1 MPYVELHAHSSYSFL
16 DGASLPEELAVRAA
30 ELGYPALALTDHDGV
45 YGSLEFAHAAK
56 HFGVRPIT
64 GAELTLADRS
74 HVTVLVETAKGYA
87 NLCRL
92 ITAAHAHTRP
102 EGKETQPP
110 ADPALDQALLEE
122 LNEGLVCLSGCARHG
137 LAVRNPNGAA
147 RLARAFGRERFFVEL
162 QRPYERGD
170 ARRNAG
176 LRDLAASLG
185 VPTIVTGDVHA
196 HHLRRAALQDVLVAI
211 RHRSSLDGCEAE
223 RRGNH
228 ECVLLSPAEMVERFP
243 EDRAAV
249 ARTVE
254 LAERLRFDL
263 TEELGY
269 RYPDFSDSPEPAIVQ
284 LAHVC
289 KRTFEDR
296 YPRGHKLRREARAR
310 LDEELKL
317 IDELGLAGFFLLH
330 WDVLELARECALE
343 VRGRDSPRH
352 ALPPGRGRGSSV
364 GSLVCY
370 LTGLSH
376 VDPVG
381 AELSLGRF
389 LNRELD
395 SVPDIDL
402 DFPRDIREKLIVAV
416 TERYGREHAA
426 LVASFSTY
434 RSRGAIRDVGKALG
448 LPYAELERIARVSE
462 GWNAKRVAEELQQL
476 PDADRKLLSPR
487 WRAFGEL
494 CHEIAGLPRHISQ
507 HPGGMVI
514 SSRPLV
520 ELVPVQPAAMAG
532 RQMCQWDKDSCADA
546 GFLKI
551 DLLGLGMLSA
561 VEDCVDQI
569 ARLQGKPI
577 DLSRIPLDDKA
588 VYEEIQ
594 RADTI
599 GDFQIESRAQMQS
612 LLRTRPENIDDLTV
626 QVALVRP
633 GPIQGKAVHPYIEHR
648 QRLRE
653 DPSFVPPV
661 DHPLLADCLR
671 STLGVVVFQDQV
683 LEVAIA
689 LAGFSV
695 GEAEGLRRAMSRKRS
710 HDALEAY
717 RERFVEGALRK
728 GVDAE
733 TADMVYDKLV
743 GFSGFGFP
751 KSHAAAFGLLAYQS
765 AWLRHHYPAE
775 FLCALLNAQ
784 PMGFYP
790 PATLVRD
797 GQRRGVET
805 RPPDVNVSAAKCAV
819 EDGAVRI
826 GIDYVNGIGEDR
838 GGGCRRGARAGANRS
853 PSVRDLAQRTQLSEH
868 GLETLIV
875 AGACDCFELPRR
887 QLLWQ
892 LGLVPR
898 SQSVPGSGGE
908 EKQLALP
915 LDPTAATPELPE
927 PTVWERMLAD
937 YRTTN
942 LSVGVHPHGA
952 PACASAGWRDLLARP
967 RERAGPRAGG
977 DRGNGCRTAAARDRE
992 RRRLHADR
1000 GRVRPGQPDRAAVG
1014 LRQAPSDRPRRAAH
1028 PRARPLRTDRAQPER
1043 PRPLARDTRAARA
1056 PDLAGVRSGR
1066 QPARAPTTSA
1076 TADSVGLRRL
1086 LIGSRCSIER
1096 PSCALRLKAVLTSA
1110 TWVNACGKLPSW
1122 RRVSGSHSSAS
1133 RPRSLRRSRSRS
1145 KDLLGLVVPSLERE
1159 IVGEPEGAREERALA
1174 GRQPVDGPCL
1184 FVVRC
1189 TGRRARRARGHARSP
1204 RPCRPCAGRPPGGSR
1219 RAGSSAGSRPA
1230 ASSRTTA

>member
-1 MPYVELHAHSSYSFL
+1 MTERFPLTGSSSRRAPAQRAFRERTAKVPYVELHAHSSYSFL
-16 DGASLPEELAVRAA
+16 DGASLPEELAVQAA
-30 ELGYPALALTDHDGV
+30 ELGYPALGLTDHDGV

-64 GAELTLADRS
+64 GAEVTLADRS
-74 HVTVLVETAKGYA
+74 HVTLLVETQQGYA

-92 ITAAHAHTRP
+92 LTAAHAHTRRL
-102 EGKETQPP
+102 GKESQPP
-110 ADPALDQALLEE
+110 AEPALDQHLLEE
-122 LNEGLVCLSGCARHG
+122 LNEGLVCLSGCARRG

-147 RLARAFGRERFFVEL
+147 RLAQAFGRDRFFVEL

-170 ARRNAG
+170 ARRNAA
-176 LRDLAASLG
+176 LRDLAEDID
-185 VPTIVTGDVHA
+185 VPTLVTGDVHA
-196 HHLRRAALQDVLVAI
+196 HHPRRAPLQDVLVAV

-228 ECVLLSPAEMVERFP
+228 ECVLLAPGEMLERFP
-243 EDRAAV
+243 EDRAAIV
-249 ARTVE
+249 RTVE

-289 KRTFEDR
+289 RRAFEER
-296 YPRGHKLRREARAR
+296 YPHGHKLRRQAQAR
-310 LDEELKL
+310 LDEELQL

-343 VRGRDSPRH
+343 VRGRGSPRH
-352 ALPPGRGRGSSV
+352 VLPPGRGRGSSV

-381 AELSLGRF
+381 ADLSLGRF
-389 LNRELD
+389 LNRELNA
-395 SVPDIDL
+395 VPDIDL

-426 LVASFSTY
+426 LVASFATY

-462 GWNAKRVAEELQQL
+462 GWNAQRVADELQLL
-476 PDADRKLLSPR
+476 PDADRKLMSPR
-487 WRAFGEL
+487 WRAFAEL
-494 CHEIAGLPRHISQ
+494 CREIAGLPRHISQ

-561 VEDCVDQI
+561 VEDCVEQI
-569 ARLQGKPI
+569 ASLRGQPI
-577 DLSRIPLDDKA
+577 DLSRIPLDDKK
-588 VYEEIQ
+588 VYDDIQ

-612 LLRTRPENIDDLTV
+612 LLRTLPENLDDLTV

-653 DPSFVPPV
+653 DPRFVPPV

-717 RERFVEGALRK
+717 RGRFIDGALRK
-728 GVDAE
+728 GVGRG
-733 TADMVYDKLV
+733 TADKVYDKLV

-765 AWLRHHYPAE
+765 AWLRHHYAAE
-775 FLCALLNAQ
+775 FLCSLLNAQ

-805 RPPDVNVSAAKCAV
+805 QPPDVNISGAKCTV
-819 EDGAVRI
+819 EGSAVRI
-826 GIDYVNGIGEDR
+826 GLDYVNGIGEGDAQAVVAER
-838 GGGCRRGARAGANRS
+838 ERAG
-853 PSVRDLAQRTQLSEH
+853 PFGSVRELAQRTQLSEH

-875 AGACDCFELPRR
+875 AGACDCFARPRR
-887 QLLWQ
+887 ELLWQ

-898 SQSVPGSGGE
+898 PQTVPGSAGE

-915 LDPTAATPELPE
+915 LDPTTETPTLPE

-937 YRTTN
+937 YRTTS
-942 LSVGVHPHGA
+942 LSVGVHPMQLLRAHLPAGVLSSRELDGA
-952 PACASAGWRDLLARP
+952 PNRAQVVVAGMAVARQRPATANGVVFMLIEDEFGPVNLIVPPTVYDRHRAIVRGEPLILARG
-967 RERAGPRAGG
+967 RFERI
-977 DRGNGCRTAAARDRE
+977 E
-992 RRRLHADR
+992 RNQNVL
-1000 GRVRPGQPDRAAVG
+1000 VRSLETLG
-1014 LRQAPSDRPRRAAH
+1014 
-1028 PRARPLRTDRAQPER
+1028 
-1043 PRPLARDTRAARA
+1043 PLAREVSRE
-1056 PDLAGVRSGR
+1056 SE
-1066 QPARAPTTSA
+1066 
-1076 TADSVGLRRL
+1076 VGA
-1086 LIGSRCSIER
+1086 S
-1096 PSCALRLKAVLTSA
+1096 
-1110 TWVNACGKLPSW
+1110 LPSA
-1122 RRVSGSHSSAS
+1122 HH
-1133 RPRSLRRSRSRS
+1133 
-1145 KDLLGLVVPSLERE
+1145 
-1159 IVGEPEGAREERALA
+1159 
-1174 GRQPVDGPCL
+1174 
-1184 FVVRC
+1184 F
-1189 TGRRARRARGHARSP
+1189 GHR
-1204 RPCRPCAGRPPGGSR
+1204 
-1219 RAGSSAGSRPA
+1219 
-1230 ASSRTTA
+1230 

>member
-1 MPYVELHAHSSYSFL
+1 MTIELQPEFPHRTRKKERLGSDPFGVRPRVRPTPYVELHAHSSYSFL

-30 ELGYPALALTDHDGV
+30 ELGYPAFALTDHNGV
-45 YGSLEFAHAAK
+45 YGSLEFAYAAK

-64 GAELTLADRS
+64 GAEVTLADSS
-74 HVTVLVETAKGYA
+74 HVTLLVETPQGYA

-92 ITAAHAHTRP
+92 LTAAHAHTRLP
-102 EGKETQPP
+102 GKEAQPP
-110 ADPALDQALLEE
+110 ADPALDQHLLAE
-122 LNEGLVCLSGCARHG
+122 LNDGLVCLSGCARHG

-147 RLARAFGRERFFVEL
+147 RLAHVFGSDRFFVEL

-170 ARRNAG
+170 ARRNSS
-176 LRDLAASLG
+176 LRDLAESLG

-196 HHLRRAALQDVLVAI
+196 HHPRRAQLQDVLVAV
-211 RHRSSLDGCEAE
+211 RHRTSLDGCEAE

-228 ECVLLSPAEMVERFP
+228 ECVLLSPAEIVERFP
-243 EDRAAV
+243 EDLRAV

-254 LAERLRFDL
+254 LAERLQFDL
-263 TEELGY
+263 TQQLGY

-284 LAHVC
+284 LAQVC
-289 KRTFEDR
+289 NRTFEER
-296 YPRGHKLRREARAR
+296 YPPSNTVLRSRARAR
-310 LDEELKL
+310 LDDELKL

-330 WDVLELARECALE
+330 WDVLELARECALQ
-343 VRGRDSPRH
+343 VRGRESPRH

-426 LVASFSTY
+426 LVASFATY

-462 GWNAKRVAEELQQL
+462 GWNAKRVAEELQLL

-487 WRAFGEL
+487 WCAFAEL

-520 ELVPVQPAAMAG
+520 DLVPVQPAAMAG
-532 RQMCQWDKDSCADA
+532 RQMCQWDKDSCSDA

-569 ARLQGKPI
+569 ARLRGEPI
-577 DLSRIPLDDKA
+577 DLSRIPLDDPA
-588 VYEEIQ
+588 VYAEIQ
-594 RADTI
+594 RADTV

-612 LLRTRPENIDDLTV
+612 LLRTKPENIEDLTV

-653 DPSFVPPV
+653 DPGFVPPV
-661 DHPLLADCLR
+661 DHQLLADCLR

-717 RERFVEGALRK
+717 RERFVQGALGR
-728 GVDAE
+728 GVDAA
-733 TADMVYDKLV
+733 TADLVYDKLV

-765 AWLRHHYPAE
+765 AWLRHHHPAE

-805 RPPDVNVSAAKCAV
+805 RPPDVNVSAAKCTV

-826 GIDYVNGIGEDR
+826 GIDYVNGIGEDEAVAVVDER
-838 GGGCRRGARAGANRS
+838 ELGGPFRS
-853 PSVRDLAQRTQLSEH
+853 IRDLAQRTQLSDH
-868 GLETLIV
+868 ACETLIV
-875 AGACDCFELPRR
+875 SGATDCFGMPRR

-915 LDPTAATPELPE
+915 LEPTAATPELPE

-937 YRTTN
+937 YRTTS
-942 LSVGVHPHGA
+942 LSVGVHPMELLRAHLPQGVV
-952 PACASAGWRDLLARP
+952 SSRDLAS
-967 RERAGPRAGG
+967 
-977 DRGNGCRTAAARDRE
+977 T
-992 RRRLHADR
+992 
-1000 GRVRPGQPDRAAVG
+1000 
-1014 LRQAPSDRPRRAAH
+1014 S
-1028 PRARPLRTDRAQPER
+1028 DRAQVAVAGMAVARQRPATANGVVFMLIEDEFGAVNLIVPPSVYDRHRAIVRGEPLILARGRFER
-1043 PRPLARDTRAARA
+1043 VERNQNVLVRSLETLGPLARRI
-1056 PDLAGVRSGR
+1056 S
-1066 QPARAPTTSA
+1066 QENE
-1076 TADSVGLRRL
+1076 VGA
-1086 LIGSRCSIER
+1086 S
-1096 PSCALRLKAVLTSA
+1096 
-1110 TWVNACGKLPSW
+1110 LP
-1122 RRVSGSHSSAS
+1122 
-1133 RPRSLRRSRSRS
+1133 
-1145 KDLLGLVVPSLERE
+1145 
-1159 IVGEPEGAREERALA
+1159 GAHH
-1174 GRQPVDGPCL
+1174 
-1184 FVVRC
+1184 F
-1189 TGRRARRARGHARSP
+1189 GHR
-1204 RPCRPCAGRPPGGSR
+1204 
-1219 RAGSSAGSRPA
+1219 
-1230 ASSRTTA
+1230 